1 MAPDCL
7 RWWSGPQFAKLLAK
21 PHFDAGQEDAA
32 LAHLKEHLSWR
43 VKRGRDTCAGCGQ
56 TRGEDTPMFVH
67 VQRLPCSEVLQ
78 RRLPK
83 DGFKNSRVWR
93 ESDDGACIV
102 QFLCECEIQMKSS
115 SSK

>member
-1 MAPDCL
+1 
-7 RWWSGPQFAKLLAK
+7 
-21 PHFDAGQEDAA
+21 
-32 LAHLKEHLSWR
+32 
-43 VKRGRDTCAGCGQ
+43 
-56 TRGEDTPMFVH
+56 MFVH